1 MWEYS
6 RLNITNTVL
15 SKRKIEKLI
24 ANGLVR
30 GWNDPRLH
38 TVQGLKRR
46 GYTPTMINNFCEDIG
61 VSRKGNENYTSNKKL
76 EFFARK
82 ELDANAPRVFG
93 VLEPILLN
101 IVNFDEIK
109 NKQIQAPLF
118 PSDPARGSRT
128 YTLTQK
134 VFIEQEDFSES
145 KKAGFFGIMPEQVV
159 CLRYGPFVQ
168 LESLEKDSNG
178 NLTVVNVRAII
189 DFDKK
194 VKGVIHWVSAD
205 HSIVCIVH
213 EYDVLLTVEDCVT
226 AAKKEN
232 KDWLEYYN
240 KNSCIPHFNAR
251 VWDLLNDV
259 KPYDRFQFE
268 RVGYFCVDEDAR
280 SEKNGGKIVF
290 NSVVALKESADKK
303 KSGN

>member
-1 MWEYS
+1 M
-6 RLNITNTVL
+6 L

-24 ANGLVR
+24 SNGLVR

-118 PSDPARGSRT
+118 PSDPTKGSRT
-128 YTLTQK
+128 YKLTQK
-134 VFIEQEDFSES
+134 VF
-145 KKAGFFGIMPEQVV
+145 
-159 CLRYGPFVQ
+159 
-168 LESLEKDSNG
+168 
-178 NLTVVNVRAII
+178 
-189 DFDKK
+189 
-194 VKGVIHWVSAD
+194 
-205 HSIVCIVH
+205 
-213 EYDVLLTVEDCVT
+213 VE
-226 AAKKEN
+226 
-232 KDWLEYYN
+232 
-240 KNSCIPHFNAR
+240 
-251 VWDLLNDV
+251 
-259 KPYDRFQFE
+259 
-268 RVGYFCVDEDAR
+268 
-280 SEKNGGKIVF
+280 
-290 NSVVALKESADKK
+290 
-303 KSGN
+303 